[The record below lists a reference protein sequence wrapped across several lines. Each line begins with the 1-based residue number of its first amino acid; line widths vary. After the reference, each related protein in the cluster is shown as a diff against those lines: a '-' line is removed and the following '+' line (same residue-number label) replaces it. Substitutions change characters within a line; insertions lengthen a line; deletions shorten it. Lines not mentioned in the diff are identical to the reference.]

1 MFVIAG
7 VTGNTGA
14 VVAEKLL
21 AQKKAVRVLVRDEAK
36 GAPWKAKGAEIAV
49 AALDDA
55 KALTEALKGAEGA
68 YFLSPP
74 DFGAKDLRASRRALV
89 DAIASAIEAT
99 GIRHVVFLSSIGA
112 QHDDGTGII
121 RTVAYAEKR
130 LARTPAK
137 LTFVRAAYFLE
148 NWGAVAQAVQG
159 GKLPSFLRPDV
170 AYPMVATRDI
180 GETAARALLEGP
192 RAKVDVI
199 ELAGS
204 RDLSARDVAALFAT
218 ITGKPVEVEAAPL
231 EAVVPAF
238 TSFGASP
245 DVAEEFRAMYEGIAN
260 GKVDWERSATRFVRG
275 AADPEA
281 VLRGLL
287 PS

>member
-1 MFVIAG
+1 
-7 VTGNTGA
+7 
-14 VVAEKLL
+14 
-21 AQKKAVRVLVRDEAK
+21 
-36 GAPWKAKGAEIAV
+36 
-49 AALDDA
+49 
-55 KALTEALKGAEGA
+55 
-68 YFLSPP
+68 
-74 DFGAKDLRASRRALV
+74 
-89 DAIASAIEAT
+89 
-99 GIRHVVFLSSIGA
+99 
-112 QHDDGTGII
+112 
-121 RTVAYAEKR
+121 
-130 LARTPAK
+130 
-137 LTFVRAAYFLE
+137 
-148 NWGAVAQAVQG
+148 
-159 GKLPSFLRPDV
+159 
-170 AYPMVATRDI
+170 MVATRDI